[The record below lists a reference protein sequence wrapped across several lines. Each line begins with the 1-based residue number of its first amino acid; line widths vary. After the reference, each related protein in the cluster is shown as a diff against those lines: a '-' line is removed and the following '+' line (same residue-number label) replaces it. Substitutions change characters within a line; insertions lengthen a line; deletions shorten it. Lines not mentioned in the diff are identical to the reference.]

1 MTFLPTGGGILDI
14 EVVDTLKVDG
24 YIWANSRDLVGDRS
38 GGSGGSGGSILIRTG
53 NFTGT
58 GQRTRAD
65 KSSVTSLKSSVMSLK
80 SSVTSLKS
88 SVTSLS
94 LSSTCYKNIL
104 FSLKQRVRSFSF
116 PT

>member
-1 MTFLPTGGGILDI
+1 M
-14 EVVDTLKVDG
+14 VDTLKVDG

-65 KSSVTSLKSSVMSLK
+65 KSSVTSLKSSV
-80 SSVTSLKS
+80 TSLKS

-94 LSSTCYKNIL
+94 LSSTGYKNIL